1 MNTVIVVLA
10 LALALGG
17 MYYLNKSVQ
26 KKNERPKTKP
36 PKDAKDLPGDEPKER
51 P

>member
-1 MNTVIVVLA
+1 MNTVIVVVV

-36 PKDAKDLPGDEPKER
+36 PKDGKPVGDEPKEL